1 MRYRLLNRFNESTFA
16 NNDVYPDDFV
26 DANAEVN
33 KYKTSRDS
41 VKFMKSGTTT
51 FYFIPETH
59 PLFNYGL
66 DPLFNYGL
74 DFDMS
79 DEAHEHLQM
88 VIGKQL
94 KLISK

>member
-1 MRYRLLNRFNESTFA
+1 MFDRFNESTFA

-26 DANAEVN
+26 DANAELN
-33 KYKTSRDS
+33 KYKTSKDLVR
-41 VKFMKSGTTT
+41 FMKSDTTT

-66 DPLFNYGL
+66 D
-74 DFDMS
+74 FDMS
-79 DEAHEHLQM
+79 DEAHEQLQM

>member
-1 MRYRLLNRFNESTFA
+1 MRYRLFNKFNESIFA

-33 KYKTSRDS
+33 KYKTSRDL
-41 VKFMKSGTTT
+41 VKFKKSGSAS

-59 PLFNYGL
+59 
-66 DPLFNYGL
+66 PLFNYGL

-94 KLISK
+94 KFISK

>member
-1 MRYRLLNRFNESTFA
+1 LFDKFNESIFA

-33 KYKTSRDS
+33 KYKTSRDL
-41 VKFMKSGTTT
+41 VRFMKSGTTS

-66 DPLFNYGL
+66 D
-74 DFDMS
+74 FDMS
-79 DEAHEHLQM
+79 DYTHEQLQR

>member
-1 MRYRLLNRFNESTFA
+1 MRYRLFDRFNESIFA
-16 NNDVYPDDFV
+16 NNDVYPDVFV

-33 KYKTSRDS
+33 NYKTSRDL
-41 VKFMKSGTTT
+41 VRFMKSDTTT

-66 DPLFNYGL
+66 DFNV
-74 DFDMS
+74 S

-88 VIGKQL
+88 VISKQL

>member
-1 MRYRLLNRFNESTFA
+1 MRYRLLDRFNESIFA

-26 DANAEVN
+26 DANVEVN
-33 KYKTSRDS
+33 EYKTSRDL
-41 VKFMKSGTTT
+41 VKFMKSDITT
-51 FYFIPETH
+51 FYFVPETH

-66 DPLFNYGL
+66 D
-74 DFDMS
+74 FDMG
-79 DEAHEHLQM
+79 DEAHEQLQM

>member
-1 MRYRLLNRFNESTFA
+1 MRYRLFDRFNESIFA

-26 DANAEVN
+26 DAAAELN
-33 KYKTSRDS
+33 NYKTSRDL
-41 VKFMKSGTTT
+41 VRFAKSNTTT
-51 FYFIPETH
+51 YYFIPETH

-66 DPLFNYGL
+66 DFNV
-74 DFDMS
+74 S

>member
-1 MRYRLLNRFNESTFA
+1 MFDRFNESIFA

-26 DANAEVN
+26 NAAAELN
-33 KYKTSRDS
+33 NYKTSRDL
-41 VKFMKSGTTT
+41 VRFAKSGTAT

-66 DPLFNYGL
+66 D
-74 DFDMS
+74 FDMS
-79 DEAHEHLQM
+79 EETHEHLQM

>member
-1 MRYRLLNRFNESTFA
+1 VRFA
-16 NNDVYPDDFV
+16 
-26 DANAEVN
+26 
-33 KYKTSRDS
+33 
-41 VKFMKSGTTT
+41 KSGTIT

-66 DPLFNYGL
+66 D
-74 DFDMS
+74 FDMS
-79 DEAHEHLQM
+79 DEAHEQLQM

>member
-1 MRYRLLNRFNESTFA
+1 VRYRLFDKFNESIFA

-26 DANAEVN
+26 DANAKVN
-33 KYKTSRDS
+33 KYKTSRDL
-41 VKFMKSGTTT
+41 VRFMKSDTTT

-59 PLFNYGL
+59 
-66 DPLFNYGL
+66 PLFNYGL

-94 KLISK
+94 NLIAR

>member
-1 MRYRLLNRFNESTFA
+1 VRYRLLDRFNESTSA

-26 DANAEVN
+26 DAAAELN
-33 KYKTSRDS
+33 NYKTSRDL
-41 VKFMKSGTTT
+41 VRFAKSGTIT

-66 DPLFNYGL
+66 D
-74 DFDMS
+74 FDMS
-79 DEAHEHLQM
+79 DEAHEQLQM